1 MGGLEVNVNG
11 TKKILIIILA
21 GLILCEGVLQV
32 LAKKMNPYGSYPEFF
47 EVAVKR
53 IIDADPEQTIFFV
66 GDSTVF
72 GGGASDEKLFS
83 LPAQF
88 QKILERAGSA
98 LRVQNLGYP
107 GTTGKEHLEILRL
120 LPDQAKVIMRTGI
133 NDSWKRHESYKIRI
147 FGQYFELRLL
157 KLSMI
162 LWYGWN
168 RDAKSETATS
178 AYYDELTSLA
188 GQKELDL
195 NFVDYFLGEKTFM
208 NSYFQGA
215 KNFIP
220 LAEILKKAGFFD
232 PGGYVSR
239 RFLSFD
245 LIHANDLGYR
255 LQAQAVFNWLARR
268 SKFSLDPQSTLEL
281 AVDEKAL
288 NQLRTRLDHWLSRL
302 RKAGREGGELFPFV
316 MKAAWQVYVATGEK
330 EAYDRY
336 LGLGK
341 LYTYAF
347 LSIFPVTYTLNRQ
360 DTMSTSVQYQSDQAL
375 NSVEINDLFQVIRV
389 LKDRSTHDYV
399 SEYQQKFK
407 GRVSMERKISDYSGL
422 NPPFPLEL
430 CEKFLRETG
439 LAREKISILAQWE
452 QVFGTPF
459 NREDIAEE
467 DWAVCRVE

>member
-1 MGGLEVNVNG
+1 L
-11 TKKILIIILA
+11 KKVILGSLLC
-21 GLILCEGVLQV
+21 LILVEGVLQV

-53 IIDADPEQTIFFV
+53 IKDSDPVHTIFFV

-88 QKILERAGSA
+88 QKLLERAGSPFN
-98 LRVQNLGYP
+98 VQNLGYP

-162 LWYGWN
+162 LWYGWH
-168 RDAKSETATS
+168 RDAKSESATS
-178 AYYDELTSLA
+178 AYYDELTLLA
-188 GQKELDL
+188 KQKELDL
-195 NFVDYFLGEKTFM
+195 SFVDYFLGEKTFM
-208 NSYFQGA
+208 NSYF
-215 KNFIP
+215 KDFEDFIP
-220 LAEILKKAGFFD
+220 LAEILKDAGFFD

-245 LIHANDLGYR
+245 LVHANDLGYR

-268 SKFSLDPQSTLEL
+268 SKFGLVPESALEL

-288 NQLRTRLDHWLSRL
+288 NQLRANLDLWLSRL
-302 RKAGREGGELFPFV
+302 RKAGLDGADLFPFV

-330 EAYDRY
+330 GAYERY

-347 LSIFPVTYTLNRQ
+347 LSIYPITYALNRQ
-360 DTMSTSVQYQSDQAL
+360 DTMSTTGHYQNSRTLSVK
-375 NSVEINDLFQVIRV
+375 EINDLFQVIRV

-399 SEYQQKFK
+399 SEYQEKFSEF
-407 GRVSMERKISDYSGL
+407 VNMDRKISDYSAL

-430 CEKFLRETG
+430 CKKFLHETG
-439 LAREKISILAQWE
+439 LSQKKIGVLDQWE
-452 QVFGTPF
+452 RVFGTAF
-459 NREDIAEE
+459 NREDIARENWE
-467 DWAVCRVE
+467 VCRIE